1 MKISRYAVK
10 HPVVIAMILI
20 ALVAFGVYCLL
31 NMGMEFIPDIS
42 LPEVEIITIYP
53 GASAED
59 VETDITKVLEDNL
72 VTLPYFK
79 SMSSQSNNSFSWI
92 TIIYQDGV
100 DVYEQLTE
108 LRFRLQQLR
117 SSLPDDAHE
126 PTAIVGGATML
137 PIMQFAVL
145 GGPDT
150 GRITQYIN
158 DTLKPKLTRIAGVA
172 GVEMYGAAESR
183 INVKLRMDDVA
194 SKGISVLQIY
204 QVLNYSNF
212 TVPLGQADYQS
223 HTINAKYD
231 GTIEDLHELENL
243 PVGMGSDD
251 VMVCLRDIAD
261 VSIIYPKASTYS
273 ISEGS
278 DLIMVSVTKRAG
290 GNTVRINSEIK
301 KVLETLSEDT
311 DGALSYQ
318 IFSDDSKSIR
328 ESLSNVLSS
337 GLMGIVIAVVVILLF
352 LNNGRATIVIGASIP
367 LSFLFTF
374 IAMRLFNQTI
384 NLITTA
390 SFVVA
395 LGMVVDAST
404 VMLEQI
410 SRHLGRRDISVDDA
424 IILGSD
430 EVGSSIIAS
439 AMTTMVVFI
448 PIIFLNG
455 MVGMILNG
463 FATVLVL
470 CIGASLLVAIVVVP
484 FMVKA
489 LMSNRNR
496 EPRKTAFMKMIDRLE
511 GKYNSALKW
520 SLVNRKYVLF
530 LPIALLLIS
539 FVLVLNLGYSFIPSV
554 DTGEYYI
561 NFTFPRGYDME
572 MTKEKTIRASEIVRE
587 LQPEVDGIAL
597 FVGISDGMGGGI
609 TSTPNLSYMY
619 VKLKTDRKR
628 DVHQL
633 INEAQQELSAR
644 IPDCT
649 VTTTNGGF
657 DKLVSYISGGGGYKL
672 TLVGTN
678 LLDLYQEGERLRTFL
693 ATDPDVTS
701 TEISTNFDE
710 LLLTIDMDKT
720 KLNSL
725 GITSYEAGMVSAIL
739 FNGVDLG
746 NINLNGDERTSIHLE
761 SDIADGYVD
770 TAMLG
775 RIPISTLAG
784 STVSFEELG
793 NLTIESTVSSIRH
806 TDRSLSVTV
815 GATLVSEDAS
825 GVSSRMTSY
834 LASNPLKKGIDTK
847 SSGIIGLIED
857 SIVAVI
863 TAVVIAIFLLYSVM
877 VIQFERFRQ
886 PLIIM
891 VSVPFCLIGVIVSLL
906 AFGSS
911 ITLMSVVA
919 LVALA
924 GTVVNNAIILIDYI
938 NQLRDRKRA
947 AVILGVQED
956 EIDKPGSPYTQ
967 ETGRGKLL
975 DLAKEEKILAMSI
988 VEGGSSRLRPILI
1001 TTLTTVVGVIPMALA
1016 LGEGS
1021 ELYAAV
1027 GQSIAGGLTT
1037 STLITLFIV
1046 PVIYYMGEK
1055 KALKRKLRRI
1065 RSHEK

>member
-352 LNNGRATIVIGASIP
+352 LNNGRDTIVIGASIP

-390 SFVVA
+390 RFVVA

-448 PIIFLNG
+448 PIIFLN
-455 MVGMILNG
+455 
-463 FATVLVL
+463 
-470 CIGASLLVAIVVVP
+470 
-484 FMVKA
+484 
-489 LMSNRNR
+489 
-496 EPRKTAFMKMIDRLE
+496 
-511 GKYNSALKW
+511 
-520 SLVNRKYVLF
+520 
-530 LPIALLLIS
+530 
-539 FVLVLNLGYSFIPSV
+539 
-554 DTGEYYI
+554 
-561 NFTFPRGYDME
+561 
-572 MTKEKTIRASEIVRE
+572 
-587 LQPEVDGIAL
+587 
-597 FVGISDGMGGGI
+597 
-609 TSTPNLSYMY
+609 
-619 VKLKTDRKR
+619 
-628 DVHQL
+628 
-633 INEAQQELSAR
+633 
-644 IPDCT
+644 
-649 VTTTNGGF
+649 
-657 DKLVSYISGGGGYKL
+657 
-672 TLVGTN
+672 
-678 LLDLYQEGERLRTFL
+678 
-693 ATDPDVTS
+693 
-701 TEISTNFDE
+701 
-710 LLLTIDMDKT
+710 
-720 KLNSL
+720 
-725 GITSYEAGMVSAIL
+725 
-739 FNGVDLG
+739 
-746 NINLNGDERTSIHLE
+746 
-761 SDIADGYVD
+761 
-770 TAMLG
+770 
-775 RIPISTLAG
+775 
-784 STVSFEELG
+784 
-793 NLTIESTVSSIRH
+793 
-806 TDRSLSVTV
+806 
-815 GATLVSEDAS
+815 
-825 GVSSRMTSY
+825 
-834 LASNPLKKGIDTK
+834 
-847 SSGIIGLIED
+847 
-857 SIVAVI
+857 
-863 TAVVIAIFLLYSVM
+863 
-877 VIQFERFRQ
+877 
-886 PLIIM
+886 
-891 VSVPFCLIGVIVSLL
+891 
-906 AFGSS
+906 
-911 ITLMSVVA
+911 
-919 LVALA
+919 
-924 GTVVNNAIILIDYI
+924 
-938 NQLRDRKRA
+938 
-947 AVILGVQED
+947 
-956 EIDKPGSPYTQ
+956 
-967 ETGRGKLL
+967 
-975 DLAKEEKILAMSI
+975 
-988 VEGGSSRLRPILI
+988 
-1001 TTLTTVVGVIPMALA
+1001 
-1016 LGEGS
+1016 
-1021 ELYAAV
+1021 
-1027 GQSIAGGLTT
+1027 
-1037 STLITLFIV
+1037 
-1046 PVIYYMGEK
+1046 
-1055 KALKRKLRRI
+1055 
-1065 RSHEK
+1065 